1 MKFLVKTHEY
11 SKMFTT
17 AKSDDFYNCIDC
29 CMDTINTLRNVLD
42 VIQEAKAGELDE
54 WSEIDAYEESMIE
67 NTTGISWVQQCR
79 FSKYSSI
86 NYCYGTLVNRIRA
99 YNEKLKDFLAL
110 GIYANDAWRD
120 SLCKLTKNIL
130 GIIMYI
136 LWFDYGVETT
146 AEECCSSDE
155 IEIDIALSSYCDATP
170 IVTSSFQL
178 SRLAHLLRPERYPNP
193 KRLAQDLESKRFSIE
208 QDPFFFINRK
218 ASEFGRT
225 STPNGHVI
233 AVSPSPSQS
242 ECNCGGVKLFQIC
255 KGYGAVNQVQALEE
269 LVNEHGGVPGLIFIS
284 QGSII
289 EWVSANF
296 KKNEIDFEV
305 IDGEILVNYI
315 YKKYN
320 YFVLPS
326 HINDLENCPEHIRKI
341 INLAMVEIA
350 ESKSLILRDSYSYD
364 SLYSELVSDY
374 EKYHADAFIID
385 HSFALTGGKD
395 GDNGKSN
402 IDGLAK
408 DAREF
413 RKNYPVYCLVLS
425 HPSTPAKDSL
435 AKDKAIEYSSTKG
448 SQNLSTDA
456 DDLFVLRDN
465 EVLRKEGM
473 IAIENIKRRNASRI
487 TERIILKKMFSV
499 SHFDYDEKYQATAT
513 SLSVD
518 ADIALNRLESM
529 YSQDDYTL

>member
-1 MKFLVKTHEY
+1 MLSINIF
-11 SKMFTT
+11 
-17 AKSDDFYNCIDC
+17 DDEE
-29 CMDTINTLRNVLD
+29 LQKVLD
-42 VIQEAKAGELDE
+42 
-54 WSEIDAYEESMIE
+54 
-67 NTTGISWVQQCR
+67 
-79 FSKYSSI
+79 
-86 NYCYGTLVNRIRA
+86 
-99 YNEKLKDFLAL
+99 
-110 GIYANDAWRD
+110 
-120 SLCKLTKNIL
+120 
-130 GIIMYI
+130 
-136 LWFDYGVETT
+136 
-146 AEECCSSDE
+146 
-155 IEIDIALSSYCDATP
+155 
-170 IVTSSFQL
+170 
-178 SRLAHLLRPERYPNP
+178 
-193 KRLAQDLESKRFSIE
+193 
-208 QDPFFFINRK
+208 
-218 ASEFGRT
+218 
-225 STPNGHVI
+225 
-233 AVSPSPSQS
+233 
-242 ECNCGGVKLFQIC
+242 
-255 KGYGAVNQVQALEE
+255 
-269 LVNEHGGVPGLIFIS
+269 IFIS
-284 QGSII
+284 SLLPHKNFEDTLFNDVLQHVFKYIRLDEMHMEYYVMFKVLSDLGRIKMISKDFVPKLEKSIFGNTLESSIGDSILSPEVGIAEWLEYEHLESNLQIETVKADACQKLYSRCIELYDRCFLMEQSTVNVINYVPSLKAAFLAHVSNQALISQAKIIQGSLRVGRKEYTGAAGWLDFTITTTSEVNRRI
-289 EWVSANF
+289 SDADDNDIMCVDSVDKASTLLNSLKDRF
-296 KKNEIDFEV
+296 IPIAKYGIPEIDGESEFEGTPILRHRLV
-305 IDGEILVNYI
+305 VVVGNENIGKSMFGKDTATNIMLAGGRVVYMCGENVKSLMYCEILVNYI